1 MLKEV
6 SLSMLC
12 IETLASLQVADPEL
26 LNRIITIEA
35 YPNDA
40 AKLRQQFLERFR
52 YRMIGS
58 CNTEEWEQV
67 VTDTADGLA
76 WIWNQIFDGVR
87 TQQLGDFADRSYEIT
102 TTGESEN
109 LPDIP
114 VEGKKYLSNKN
125 KTDQK
130 GKFYDTANMASIK
143 GILANVA
150 DPYEEWCKEFD
161 DYFLNRLG
169 DCPYDL

>member
-1 MLKEV
+1 M
-6 SLSMLC
+6 SLC
-12 IETLASLQVADPEL
+12 IETLASLQTADPEL
-26 LNRIITIEA
+26 LNRIITTEA

-40 AKLRQQFLERFR
+40 AKLRQRFIDRFR

-58 CNTEEWEQV
+58 CNVEEWEQV
-67 VTDTADGLA
+67 VTDAADGMA

-87 TQQLGDFADRSYEIT
+87 TQALGDFADRSYELDST
-102 TTGESEN
+102 SESEN
-109 LPDIP
+109 LPELP
-114 VEGKKYLSNKN
+114 VDGRQYLSNRG
-125 KTDQK
+125 KTNQK
-130 GKFYDTANMASIK
+130 GKFYDTANMRSIRD
-143 GILANVA
+143 ILANVS

>member
-1 MLKEV
+1 M
-6 SLSMLC
+6 
-12 IETLASLQVADPEL
+12 
-26 LNRIITIEA
+26 LNRIITVEA

-40 AKLRQQFLERFR
+40 AKLRQRFLDRFR

-58 CNTEEWEQV
+58 CNVEEWEQV
-67 VTDTADGLA
+67 VTDAADGMA

-87 TQQLGDFADRSYEIT
+87 TQALGDFADRSYEIT

-125 KTDQK
+125 KTDQT